1 MDFPISDLMSE
12 KASEEWIMEY
22 FHPTGVRCPHCAA
35 GWAEAREF
43 RTTRRSQLTV
53 YRCRVCRGIY
63 NLYSGTIFEARQ
75 LRPAQVVL
83 LVRGVLKGE
92 SAASLAR
99 KLGMS
104 RTTITELRHLIQ
116 RKAAHLQSEIRLDD
130 NVVEADEMFQNA
142 GEKRE

>member
-1 MDFPISDLMSE
+1 MSD

-22 FHPTGVRCPHCAA
+22 FHPTGIRCPHCGA
-35 GWAEAREF
+35 GWARAFEF
-43 RTTRRSQLTV
+43 RTTRKSQLTV
-53 YRCRVCRGIY
+53 YRFRECRGIY

-92 SAASLAR
+92 SAATLAR
-99 KLGMS
+99 ELGMS

-116 RKAAHLQSEIRLDD
+116 QNAVRLQNVAPLPDH
-130 NVVEADEMFQNA
+130 VVEADEMFQNA
-142 GEKRE
+142 GGKRG